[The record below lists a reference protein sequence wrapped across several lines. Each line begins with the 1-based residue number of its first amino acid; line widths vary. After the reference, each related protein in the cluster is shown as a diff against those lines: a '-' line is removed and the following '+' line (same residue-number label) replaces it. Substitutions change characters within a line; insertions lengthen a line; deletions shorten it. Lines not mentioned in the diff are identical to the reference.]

1 MTIKSIVIN
10 GKTILSTPNAI
21 NEGVWFDMREV
32 HQAAGLPDNK
42 VFSQWRSRQSRA
54 LEEAG
59 EVSFDSAQKTL
70 CGSFAAVLAYLMWA
84 DLTLWL
90 AVVRYITTDTLAC
103 MPDRFKSIDGADA
116 WEDF

>member
-21 NEGVWFDMREV
+21 NEGVWFDMLEV
-32 HQAAGLPDNK
+32 HQAAGLPTNK
-42 VFSQWRSRQSRA
+42 TFSQWRSRQSRA

-59 EVSFDSAQKTL
+59 EVSFDSVQKTL
-70 CGSFAAVLAYLMWA
+70 
-84 DLTLWL
+84 
-90 AVVRYITTDTLAC
+90 
-103 MPDRFKSIDGADA
+103 PDRFKSIDGDNPEVEMSEDNSE